1 MTAPGSSAAHTEL
14 KEAIR
19 LSLGKR
25 PADVV
30 LWPNEVGVAALGRR
44 KVRYG
49 LCNGSADLIGIL
61 RGGRFLAIE
70 VKTGH
75 ATQSREQK
83 LFQQLILR
91 MGGVYAVARTVEDA
105 HAAVDAALSHIT
117 IPRNGGTHEED
128 RQTYTVE
135 EVAVEVGGR
144 GHGRGKR

>member
-1 MTAPGSSAAHTEL
+1 MQADTKAGVGSSAAHTEL

-25 PADVV
+25 PRDVV

-61 RGGRFLAIE
+61 RGGRFIGIE

-83 LFQQLILR
+83 LFQALVLR
-91 MGGVYAVARTVEDA
+91 MGGIYVVARSIEDA
-105 HAAVDAALSHIT
+105 HAAVDIALDQETLRRAAVSL
-117 IPRNGGTHEED
+117 GADAAVG
-128 RQTYTVE
+128 RQ
-135 EVAVEVGGR
+135 R
-144 GHGRGKR
+144 SR